1 MKKSIGRKV
10 LFLMGMLGV
19 FLVLICYLNMA
30 ALSNVK
36 GYNDELSETFAQY
49 NQAVQSG
56 DSAQIETLTKTYTNL
71 VQHSNLRVSGTSTFN
86 KILIGIIVVLMVI
99 VIFVVRKTIAN
110 PAKDA
115 SVHLAGIV
123 QKIGENRGDL
133 TERIETKSKDEVGQ
147 LVEGINGFMDQLQ
160 SLMKK
165 LQEESANMMLSV
177 EEVTGQVDESN
188 KSAMNVS
195 AATQQLA
202 ASMEEVA
209 ATLDQIS
216 RGSAQILQ
224 QVQEIDQSAQ
234 DGTANVS
241 DIRNRAKT
249 MKAEAEQSKETAI
262 AVFEEVGA
270 SLEQAVE
277 DSRNVEQ
284 INALT
289 GNILEI
295 SSRTNLL
302 ALNASI
308 EAARAG
314 EAGKGFAVVAEEIR
328 TLADN
333 SRETAS
339 SIQEISGMVTAAVNK
354 LASEASKMLNFVNED
369 VVRDYGKFVEII
381 AQYEQDANDMNDML
395 VAFAGQATQ
404 MADTMKDMDQG
415 ISDIAVTVDE
425 SANAVSGVA
434 EDATLLVNA
443 ISQIQQETAN
453 NQTISKELEGEVK
466 RFEKV

>member
-49 NQAVQSG
+49 DQAVQSG
-56 DSAQIETLTKTYTNL
+56 DSAQIETLKETYNNL

-86 KILIGIIVVLMVI
+86 KILIGIIIVLMVI
-99 VIFVVRKTIAN
+99 ITFVVRKTIAN

-216 RGSAQILQ
+216 RGSTQILR

-249 MKAEAEQSKETAI
+249 MKAEAEHSKETAI
-262 AVFEEVGA
+262 GIFREVGA

-277 DSRNVEQ
+277 ESRSVEQ

-289 GNILEI
+289 GNILDI
-295 SSRTNLL
+295 SGRTNLL
-302 ALNASI
+302 PFHSVRNSY
-308 EAARAG
+308 
-314 EAGKGFAVVAEEIR
+314 VV
-328 TLADN
+328 
-333 SRETAS
+333 
-339 SIQEISGMVTAAVNK
+339 
-354 LASEASKMLNFVNED
+354 
-369 VVRDYGKFVEII
+369 
-381 AQYEQDANDMNDML
+381 
-395 VAFAGQATQ
+395 
-404 MADTMKDMDQG
+404 
-415 ISDIAVTVDE
+415 
-425 SANAVSGVA
+425 
-434 EDATLLVNA
+434 
-443 ISQIQQETAN
+443 
-453 NQTISKELEGEVK
+453 
-466 RFEKV
+466 

>member
-1 MKKSIGRKV
+1 
-10 LFLMGMLGV
+10 
-19 FLVLICYLNMA
+19 
-30 ALSNVK
+30 
-36 GYNDELSETFAQY
+36 
-49 NQAVQSG
+49 
-56 DSAQIETLTKTYTNL
+56 
-71 VQHSNLRVSGTSTFN
+71 
-86 KILIGIIVVLMVI
+86 
-99 VIFVVRKTIAN
+99 
-110 PAKDA
+110 
-115 SVHLAGIV
+115 
-123 QKIGENRGDL
+123 
-133 TERIETKSKDEVGQ
+133 
-147 LVEGINGFMDQLQ
+147 
-160 SLMKK
+160 
-165 LQEESANMMLSV
+165 
-177 EEVTGQVDESN
+177 
-188 KSAMNVS
+188 
-195 AATQQLA
+195 
-202 ASMEEVA
+202 MEEVA

-216 RGSAQILQ
+216 RGSTQILR

-241 DIRNRAKT
+241 EIRNRAKT
-249 MKAEAEQSKETAI
+249 MKAEAEHSKETAI
-262 AVFEEVGA
+262 GIFREVGA

-277 DSRNVEQ
+277 ESRSVEQ

-289 GNILEI
+289 GNILDI
-295 SSRTNLL
+295 SGRTNLL

-339 SIQEISGMVTAAVNK
+339 SIQEISEVVTAAVNK
-354 LASEASKMLNFVNED
+354 LASEASRMLNFVNAD
-369 VVRDYGKFVEII
+369 VVRDYGKFVDIV
-381 AQYEQDANDMNDML
+381 AQYEKDADEMNDML
-395 VAFAGQATQ
+395 IAFAGQAMQ
-404 MADTMKDMDQG
+404 MANTMKDMDQG

-434 EDATLLVNA
+434 EDATQLVNA

>member
-36 GYNDELSETFAQY
+36 GYNDGLSETFAQY

-56 DSAQIETLTKTYTNL
+56 DSAQIEALKETYSNL

-147 LVEGINGFMDQLQ
+147 LVDGINGFMDQLQ

>member
-56 DSAQIETLTKTYTNL
+56 DTAQIENLKDTYTNL

-216 RGSAQILQ
+216 RGSTQILQ

-289 GNILEI
+289 GNILDI
-295 SSRTNLL
+295 SGRTNLL

-434 EDATLLVNA
+434 EDATQLVNA

-453 NQTISKELEGEVK
+453 NQVISKELEDEVK

>member
-86 KILIGIIVVLMVI
+86 KILIGIIIVLMVI
-99 VIFVVRKTIAN
+99 TTLIVRKTIAN